1 MVHKKTENIRNK
13 ISITKLKSKSSY
25 NVEKKLLKKDKKSLK
40 NNEKY
45 LSPVFSTMSG
55 ATYSFENC

>member
-1 MVHKKTENIRNK
+1 MIHKKKENIRKK
-13 ISITKLKSKSSY
+13 ISISKSKSL
-25 NVEKKLLKKDKKSLK
+25 NKVEKKLLKKDENSLNK
-40 NNEKY
+40 AEKY

>member
-1 MVHKKTENIRNK
+1 MINKKTENIRNE
-13 ISITKLKSKSSY
+13 ISISKSQSLY
-25 NVEKKLLKKDKKSLK
+25 KEEKKILKKDEKSL
-40 NNEKY
+40 NNNVKY

>member
-1 MVHKKTENIRNK
+1 MINKKTTDIRNK
-13 ISITKLKSKSSY
+13 ISISKSKSLY
-25 NVEKKLLKKDKKSLK
+25 KEEKKILKKDEKSL
-40 NNEKY
+40 NNNVKY

>member
-1 MVHKKTENIRNK
+1 MFHKKNENIRNK
-13 ISITKLKSKSSY
+13 ISITKSKSIHKI
-25 NVEKKLLKKDKKSLK
+25 EKKLLKKDKKYL
-40 NNEKY
+40 NNDEKY

>member
-13 ISITKLKSKSSY
+13 ISIIKSKSLHK
-25 NVEKKLLKKDKKSLK
+25 VEKKSLKKDKKLLKKE
-40 NNEKY
+40 EKY

>member
-1 MVHKKTENIRNK
+1 MINKKTENIIKK
-13 ISITKLKSKSSY
+13 ISISKSNSLHKE
-25 NVEKKLLKKDKKSLK
+25 EKKILKKDEKSLN

-55 ATYSFENC
+55 ATYSFENY

>member
-1 MVHKKTENIRNK
+1 MINKKKENIRNK
-13 ISITKLKSKSSY
+13 ISISKSNSLY
-25 NVEKKLLKKDKKSLK
+25 KEKKILKKDEKSL
-40 NNEKY
+40 NNDVKY